1 MLGEAGKERKI
12 GPTEFPTMPF
22 PHDRETTEKLVM
34 AKDKP
39 KKKEDTG
46 YMSLFHSL
54 STLWQ
59 SKRMSHCLVSLRD
72 TTSSHIIL

>member
-54 STLWQ
+54 STL
-59 SKRMSHCLVSLRD
+59 
-72 TTSSHIIL
+72 